1 MPHTAGKTV
10 AMYFGQP
17 VVNLRE
23 FLPDEAIPPIKM
35 GDGEAPVVQEFK
47 YLGSMLSNNFDDS
60 VTIMARIRLARIAFT
75 KLQKAIFGT
84 RRVAL
89 ESKKIAYESLVLSL
103 LLYGS
108 ECWVVNAE
116 NMRLLQRFH
125 RKCIRI
131 MCRVTRHHTRKHHIS
146 TEELE
151 AKLGIHDIR
160 HYVHSRVLRYLG
172 HVFRMDADRTPSLL
186 QRCWVVVSCRQTA
199 LCCHQRGCITHITSS
214 WRLGNGVGNMQ
225 T

>member
-1 MPHTAGKTV
+1 MFADDGAFAFGSRRDIELGARILYDHCVRWGMMPHTAGKTV

-75 KLQKAIFGT
+75 KLKKAIFGT
-84 RRVAL
+84 RRIAL

-108 ECWVVNAE
+108 EC
-116 NMRLLQRFH
+116 
-125 RKCIRI
+125 
-131 MCRVTRHHTRKHHIS
+131 
-146 TEELE
+146 
-151 AKLGIHDIR
+151 
-160 HYVHSRVLRYLG
+160 
-172 HVFRMDADRTPSLL
+172 
-186 QRCWVVVSCRQTA
+186 
-199 LCCHQRGCITHITSS
+199 
-214 WRLGNGVGNMQ
+214 
-225 T
+225 